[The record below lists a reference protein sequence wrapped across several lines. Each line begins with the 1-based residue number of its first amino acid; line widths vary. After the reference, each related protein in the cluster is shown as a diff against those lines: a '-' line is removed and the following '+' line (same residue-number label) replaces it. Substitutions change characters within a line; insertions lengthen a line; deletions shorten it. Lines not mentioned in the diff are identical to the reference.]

1 LLGPIQI
8 ASFKRGFDG
17 CWKLWLVLSLL
28 AALRYCSAAVVNSL
42 LKVSWR
48 GKPGR

>member
-8 ASFKRGFDG
+8 TSFKRSLDR
-17 CWKLWLVLSLL
+17 CWKFRLALPLL
-28 AALRYCSAAVVNSL
+28 ATLRHCSATVVNSL